1 MSENQYVEY
10 TTEGALAFIHINR
23 PDSLNAFNREV
34 YRGLNESFVRFN
46 EDDNLRVA
54 VLSTAGRSFSG
65 GVDLKDLKLAMD
77 EAGVDNPSTL
87 APQFSLDH
95 EDLAFSEK
103 PIVVAIQG
111 QCYGNGM
118 TLAMACD
125 LRVAAEDAQFCLPEV
140 KIGIASVHGTLRCV
154 HTAGLG
160 KALELLLLGEPRSAE
175 WAERAGLINEVVPE
189 QQVRSRAIELAQAI
203 AGMDPKAIYATRKVA
218 YFAQY
223 HDFEE
228 TVALGAQ
235 QRQKMWATDE

>member
-1 MSENQYVEY
+1 MSVNQFVEY
-10 TTEGALAFIHINR
+10 TTEGAIALIHINR

-34 YRGLNESFVRFN
+34 YQGLNESFVRFN
-46 EDDNLRVA
+46 EDENLRAA

-65 GVDLKDLKLAMD
+65 GVDLKDLRQAMD

-87 APQFSLDH
+87 APLFSLDH

-189 QQVRSRAIELAQAI
+189 QQVRSRAMELAQAI
-203 AGMDPKAIYATRKVA
+203 AAMDPKAIYATRKVA

-223 HDFEE
+223 HNFEE
-228 TVALGAQ
+228 TVELGAQ
-235 QRQKMWATDE
+235 QRQQMWDAEK

>member
-1 MSENQYVEY
+1 MSETPFVEY
-10 TTEGALAFIHINR
+10 RTEGAVALIHINR
-23 PDSLNAFNREV
+23 PDVLNAFSREV
-34 YRGLNESFVRFN
+34 YRGVNDAIKRFN
-46 EDDNLRVA
+46 DDESVRVA

-65 GVDLKDLKLAMD
+65 GVDLKDLRLAMD

-103 PIVVAIQG
+103 PIIAAIQG
-111 QCYGNGM
+111 QCYGQGM

-125 LRVAAEDAQFCLPEV
+125 LRVAADDARFCLPEV

-154 HTAGLG
+154 HNAGLG
-160 KALELLLLGEPRSAE
+160 NALELLLLGEPRSAQ
-175 WAERAGLINEVVPE
+175 WAQRVGLVNELVPE
-189 QQVRSRAIELAQAI
+189 QQVHSRAMELAQTI
-203 AGMDPKAIYATRKVA
+203 AAMDPKAIYATRKVA

-228 TVALGAQ
+228 TVELGAQ
-235 QRQKMWATDE
+235 QRQQMWNAEK